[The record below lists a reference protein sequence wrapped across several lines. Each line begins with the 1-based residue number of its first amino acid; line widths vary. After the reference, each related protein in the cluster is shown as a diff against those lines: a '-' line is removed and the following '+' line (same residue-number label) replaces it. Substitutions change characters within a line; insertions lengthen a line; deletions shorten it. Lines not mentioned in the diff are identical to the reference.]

1 MAAVSQK
8 LANLVGGVSQQPDT
22 VKFSNQL
29 RTCDNYYPDFT
40 SGLAKRPGLQAK
52 GKLANAVDDGTW
64 FHIFRDDKEKY
75 IFQFSKAGALKI
87 WDANSGLQQ
96 TVNAVAAEATTYAVH
111 DSFDDLATLQ
121 INDYIFIL
129 NFSKKMKIKY
139 GLLEN
144 DLIPIAKKII

>member
-1 MAAVSQK
+1 MAAISQK

-40 SGLAKRPGLQAK
+40 LGLTKRPGLQAK
-52 GKLANAVDDGTW
+52 GKLTNAVADGTW
-64 FHIFRDDKEKY
+64 FHIFRDDNEKY

-87 WDANSGLQQ
+87 WDANNGVQQ
-96 TVNAVAAEATTYAVH
+96 TVNAVAAESTAYAVH

-121 INDYIFIL
+121 INDYTFVL
-129 NFSKKMKIKY
+129 NRTKVVAQGSTSSS
-139 GLLEN
+139 
-144 DLIPIAKKII
+144 A